1 MIKLIFL
8 GILIYFIYKT
18 IKYLTRLVSAA
29 EEKKNDHVNK
39 AETKSRLNI
48 DQKDIIEA
56 KFQEIKP
63 EEEEKEK
70 KKPENE

>member
-1 MIKLIFL
+1 M
-8 GILIYFIYKT
+8 
-18 IKYLTRLVSAA
+18 RLVAA
-29 EEKKNDHVNK
+29 PEEKKNDHVK
-39 AETKSRLNI
+39 ATENKSRLNI

-63 EEEEKEK
+63 EENKEEEK